1 MIFRVLRGKRA
12 VLRGLAALGLAVA
25 GTAVT
30 ATPASAA
37 VPGLIFVTAATGFD
51 SSVYKAVRVF
61 CPNGLQVIGGGY
73 QLIGAE
79 GSVVLDDFIP
89 SPDSLLVGAGE
100 VVGVGEPS
108 DGTTASWQVR
118 ATAVC
123 ASPLPG
129 YQIVNATS
137 DFRTDNGHARTVTA
151 RCPAGTLAVGGGLS
165 LSNGFGQVSP
175 TDLQFGAAEV
185 FAEAAPDDDGYTQPW
200 SVSAHAICAPG
211 GLPGLQRV
219 IQFPTV
225 QNSDPRR
232 SETAVCP
239 AGKQAIGGGWGVHQ
253 GILAVEILNIGLTFS
268 GAGATA
274 SASEDA
280 NGYSASWG
288 MLAQVIC
295 ADI

>member
-1 MIFRVLRGKRA
+1 M
-12 VLRGLAALGLAVA
+12 LRGLAALGMVVA
-25 GTAVT
+25 ATTLT

-51 SSVYKAVRVF
+51 SNVYKAVRVF
-61 CPNGLQVIGGGY
+61 CPNGLKVIGGGY
-73 QLIGAE
+73 QLVGAE

-89 SPDSLLVGAGE
+89 SEDSVLVGAGE

-123 ASPLPG
+123 ANALPG
-129 YQIVNATS
+129 YQIVSATS
-137 DFRTDNGHARTVTA
+137 QFRTDNGHARAVTA
-151 RCPAGTLAVGGGLS
+151 TCPAGTLVVGGGES

-175 TDLQFGAAEV
+175 TDLQFGTNTVYAA
-185 FAEAAPDDDGYTQPW
+185 AAPDDDGYTQPW
-200 SVSAHAICAPG
+200 SVTAYAICAPA

-219 IQFPTV
+219 YKFPTT

-239 AGKQAIGGGWGVHQ
+239 AGQQAIGGGWSVSQ
-253 GILAVEILNIGLTFS
+253 GILASEVLNIGLTFS

-274 SASEDA
+274 SAAEDA
-280 NGYSASWG
+280 NGYSQSWG
-288 MLAQVIC
+288 MLAQVVC
-295 ADI
+295 ADS